1 MSASRLKTLR
11 VRVDHLVLGVGSVMV
26 LVVALLTWRS
36 LQPDPDEQAEVEQ
49 GLERVRAK
57 QSSAPTRTP
66 RFARGFYSG
75 APQEDRGEGT
85 AVFEPPPQKDPGD
98 VGPAEAVESFEQVIG
113 ELEDALENKH
123 RLSKN
128 EAAEYYNRATGS
140 FTVLSAW
147 VDPSNPSERAM
158 LDDAYA
164 QMTAL
169 MRELD
174 IRPPKRETDFYL
186 RER

>member
-1 MSASRLKTLR
+1 MPASKLKSLR
-11 VRVDHLVLGVGSVMV
+11 VRVDHLVLGVGSVVV
-26 LVVALLTWRS
+26 LVGALLTWRS
-36 LQPDPDEQAEVEQ
+36 LQPDPDEQAEIEQ
-49 GLERVRAK
+49 GRERVRAK
-57 QSSAPTRTP
+57 QSSTPTRPP

-75 APQEDRGEGT
+75 APQEDWGEGK
-85 AVFEPPPQKDPGD
+85 AVFEAPPQKDPGQL
-98 VGPAEAVESFEQVIG
+98 GPSEAVESFQQVIG
-113 ELEDALENKH
+113 ELEDALENKR

-128 EAAEYYNRATGS
+128 EEAEYYNRATGS
-140 FTVLSAW
+140 FTVLSSW

-174 IRPPKRETDFYL
+174 IRPPTRDTDYYL